1 MKMFKKIAATV
12 MAAAMSLAMLTAC
25 GGGGGGGST
34 TRYKMAKVL
43 AEFQKTGKVFMDVNV
58 EVNGNEIRGTSAVDS
73 KSGKSAALFGS
84 TSGNI
89 YYGSMTTKDG
99 KAYVLDYNGDEEA
112 PVMDPAGFSWR
123 KVGSVGSE
131 MAVASASV
139 PSASD
144 ISKMQIK
151 PEYEHNGEKYY
162 AEVLS
167 ANGVEVAYC
176 FDIGGDTLKYVIV
189 KVQGQE
195 FVEKVN
201 AISGQFPDKISDTIP
216 MSYDDLLNLPTVD

>member
-25 GGGGGGGST
+25 GGGGGGST
-34 TRYKMAKVL
+34 TQYKMAKVL
-43 AEFQKTGKVFMDVNV
+43 AESQKTGKVFMDVNV

-73 KSGKSAALFGS
+73 KSGKNAALFGS

-89 YYGSMTTKDG
+89 YYGGMTTKDG
-99 KAYVLDYNGDEEA
+99 KAYTLDYKGDQETQ
-112 PVMDPAGFSWR
+112 VMNPADFFWK

-151 PEYEHNGEKYY
+151 PEYEYNGEKYY